1 MEVIMASPQSHQ
13 TVEKQSAVVLV
24 SGEGISEPGGYVETQ
39 TGRLYRIP
47 QEALLAG
54 SSPLI
59 RQNCNEGPTY
69 IQRSRSPYITVFAAR
84 MLAAEH
90 TVEPRF

>member
-1 MEVIMASPQSHQ
+1 MASQQSQ
-13 TVEKQSAVVLV
+13 TVEKQTALV
-24 SGEGISEPGGYVETQ
+24 QVSWEGISEPGAYVETQ
-39 TGRLYRIP
+39 TGRLFRIP

-59 RQNCNEGPTY
+59 RQNCNDVSTY
-69 IQRSRSPYITVFAAR
+69 IQLAKSPYISVFEAR

-90 TVEPRF
+90 NVEPHF

>member
-1 MEVIMASPQSHQ
+1 MGTQQSQ
-13 TVEKQSAVVLV
+13 AVEKQKALV
-24 SGEGISEPGGYVETQ
+24 QVSWEGISEPGAYVETQ
-39 TGRLYRIP
+39 TGRLFRIP

-59 RQNCNEGPTY
+59 RQNCTEVPTY
-69 IQRSRSPYITVFAAR
+69 IQLAKSPYISVFEAR

-90 TVEPRF
+90 NVEPRF